1 MTDMVRK
8 EDPKDKKENYEAGL
22 QLAQL
27 LKTTF
32 KYDNG
37 ILCYTGPTYLEVNRK
52 KFADNGLTNV
62 FATAAR
68 ADAIMFAK
76 FKGLPGTLVKFSP
89 DKSFSSSSLSS
100 STSSTTSS
108 SS

>member
-8 EDPKDKKENYEAGL
+8 EDPKDKKENYDAGL
-22 QLAQL
+22 QLVQL
-27 LKTTF
+27 LKTNF
-32 KYDNG
+32 NYDHG
-37 ILCYTGPTYLEVNRK
+37 ILCYTGPRFLEVNRK
-52 KFADNGLTNV
+52 KFEDNGLTNV

-89 DKSFSSSSLSS
+89 DNSFSSSSSS